1 MNLDDTKNIIDK
13 DDKSIYSVSLF
24 KDFDINKCMGNI
36 GSLESLD
43 SENVI
48 DIYNLEK
55 EVNNLNIEGI
65 VHEKFTNLSKGKEEK
80 KEKID
85 NEFNEKSINK
95 NKNNSNNNNK
105 GTILIQLPPKH
116 YTSEKIKAILSLINI
131 DIEIKN
137 KFKSDDKIKDLE
149 QNMSDK
155 AFLSIKRRN
164 RNKEKKI
171 KEKNKKLGRKKKGVL
186 EKGEHNKFSKDNII
200 KKIKKNL
207 LKYLIIFINNILKWV
222 FSYNE
227 QNKKVCERFKIKK
240 LDYNKIVNITNKNFN
255 LQLLKMTL
263 KDFISQDISKKF
275 KNSKLDYN
283 KRVIEEILVKEKNNE
298 ILNYVFNILTFGDWI
313 DIFIYKRELTDF
325 DNEKNKIIMNN
336 LIRVDKL
343 LINIYEEEND
353 ENYFSRFISIL
364 YNFERWFFIKKERK
378 TKKTKEISH
387 IELKKNNTN
396 I

>member
-43 SENVI
+43 SENLI

-55 EVNNLNIEGI
+55 VNNLNIEGI

-171 KEKNKKLGRKKKGVL
+171 KENNKKLGRKKKGVL